1 MAIKGSGDNFST
13 CSLWFKE
20 SSKCSL
26 GESKEG
32 EGGPT
37 KAYLMNDYES
47 EGKLQNSAL
56 CVTTVLS
63 NINSPRLVGL
73 CSAKFLLVIVSAQ
86 NGTIA
91 HLLSAQT

>member
-47 EGKLQNSAL
+47 EGKLQNSAI
-56 CVTTVLS
+56 CVTAVLS
-63 NINSPRLVGL
+63 TLIVHGSWAFVGQNTY
-73 CSAKFLLVIVSAQ
+73 LLVIVSAQ
-86 NGTIA
+86 NGTIRV
-91 HLLSAQT
+91 QT

>member
-1 MAIKGSGDNFST
+1 MGKTFLHARCGLKNLLSVHLGSQ
-13 CSLWFKE
+13 K
-20 SSKCSL
+20 
-26 GESKEG
+26 G
-32 EGGPT
+32 EGRST